1 MTRQLCIT
9 ELIHEADNNKD
20 EKLNFDEFKE
30 IMDEDYMPSSQG
42 LYPTVLWYKM
52 KNDWY
57 FQDAKMPSNKYYNTV
72 AI

>member
-30 IMDEDYMPSSQG
+30 IMDEDYMPSTQG
-42 LYPTVLWYKM
+42 L
-52 KNDWY
+52 
-57 FQDAKMPSNKYYNTV
+57 
-72 AI
+72 